1 MASMTPQALNLDCS
15 SIPEAFDYI
24 IYSPMHGLISEHLGE
39 DDARLAFETY
49 LAEFELGEYLP
60 MLLRREGSDWDFA

>member
-1 MASMTPQALNLDCS
+1 
-15 SIPEAFDYI
+15 
-24 IYSPMHGLISEHLGE
+24 MHGLLSEQLGE